1 MLREKRVRSSKQ
13 TQLLFCLRHVHPT
26 TPSPILSA
34 DPIFLPQTRHQPRQ
48 PLRVSLWQ
56 KRAVCVTL
64 AIKFDQ
70 GREVLFQKRK
80 KHRRRARL
88 QKERVGIYVL
98 CSGGVSSVSGRALPC
113 PGRT

>member
-1 MLREKRVRSSKQ
+1 MSARKTWQEKSSEQ
-13 TQLLFCLRHVHPT
+13 TQLLFCLRHVHPS

-48 PLRVSLWQ
+48 PFGGSRRQ
-56 KRAVCVTL
+56 KRAVCITF
-64 AIKFDQ
+64 AIKVDQ

-98 CSGGVSSVSGRALPC
+98 CSGF
-113 PGRT
+113 